1 MEKLW
6 NSNYCKVMAANFSL
20 FFAFYVLT
28 PLLPLYLSEHFGA
41 TKDMIGLVL
50 SGYTVT
56 ALVMR
61 PFSGFLVDS
70 FPRKTVLLLSFT
82 VFAIFFAGYLAAS
95 TLLMFTIVRTLH
107 GGPFGALTVAN
118 STVAIDV
125 LPSSRRTEGIG
136 YYGLSNN
143 LAMAIAPTIG
153 IFIYRY
159 THSFE
164 LLFWIALIVAFAGL
178 AVDASLKTRPRKTL
192 PQPLKTLPQPL
203 PVGRGGITSTIGNTA
218 TKDTPTV
225 GKNATKDTPT
235 VGKTANENTSSVGK
249 CAYKV
254 TIPLPTGRGRGRG
267 FFVSLDRFFLLRGWL
282 IGANMV
288 AFGFSFGVLSNYLAI
303 YGKEVLGISGGTGA
317 YFMLCSLGLMLSR
330 LQGGKAL
337 RQGRV
342 THNAASGMVIS
353 LVGYTLFILIPTLVQ
368 FAGAAD
374 GGSKFF
380 TLHASLFTLSSYYL
394 SALLIGL
401 GNGHMWPAFQNMTI
415 SVAPNSQRGTAN
427 STILVSW
434 DVGMGMGILAGG
446 IIAEHFGYGAAFW
459 TVVAVNALGVLTF
472 FATTRRFFL
481 QRNLNPGVR

>member
-1 MEKLW
+1 MERLW
-6 NSNYCKVMAANFSL
+6 NKNYCKVMVANFTL

-41 TKDMIGLVL
+41 TKDVIGLVL

-70 FPRKTVLLLSFT
+70 FPRKMVLMVSF
-82 VFAIFFAGYLAAS
+82 VAFSIFFAGYLAAS
-95 TLLMFTIVRTLH
+95 TLLLFTVVRTLH
-107 GGPFGALTVAN
+107 GAPFGALTVAN

-143 LAMAIAPTIG
+143 LAMAIAPTVG
-153 IFIYRY
+153 IFVYRY

-164 LLFWIALIVAFAGL
+164 LLFWIALVVALAGL
-178 AVDASLKTRPRKTL
+178 IVDETVSLSPKLGNGRGLNKAPSA
-192 PQPLKTLPQPL
+192 PQPPRSALPL
-203 PVGRGGITSTIGNTA
+203 GSSKNSGGL
-218 TKDTPTV
+218 
-225 GKNATKDTPT
+225 
-235 VGKTANENTSSVGK
+235 
-249 CAYKV
+249 V
-254 TIPLPTGRGRGRG
+254 TW
-267 FFVSLDRFFLLRGWL
+267 DRFFLVRGWL
-282 IGANMV
+282 IGLNMV
-288 AFGFSFGVLSNYLAI
+288 AFGFCFGVLSNYLAI
-303 YGKEVLGISGGTGA
+303 YGKEVMGITGGTGT
-317 YFMLCSLGLMLSR
+317 YFMLCSVGLILSR

-342 THNAASGMVIS
+342 THNAAEGMVIS
-353 LVGYTLFILIPTLVQ
+353 LVGYTLFILGPTL
-368 FAGAAD
+368 
-374 GGSKFF
+374 
-380 TLHASLFTLSSYYL
+380 LSPLSTFHLPLLITYYA

-434 DVGMGMGILAGG
+434 DVGMGLGILLGG
-446 IIAEHFGYGAAFW
+446 VISELFGYSAAFW
-459 TVVAVNALGVLTF
+459 TVAAVNAVGVALF
-472 FATTRRFFL
+472 FMATRRFFL
-481 QRNLNPGVR
+481 ERNLNPTVK